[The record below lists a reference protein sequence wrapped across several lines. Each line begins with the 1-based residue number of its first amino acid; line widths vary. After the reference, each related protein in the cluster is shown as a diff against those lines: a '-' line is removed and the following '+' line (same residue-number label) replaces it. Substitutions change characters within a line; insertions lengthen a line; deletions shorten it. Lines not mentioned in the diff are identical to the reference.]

1 MASPVRLSDTT
12 QADTTQEPGAP
23 ENGAGPPGTLFTPP
37 VPEPPPAALPWWGLV
52 GAFRTNVIGGWPAP
66 AYEEMITQRRFLGRT
81 SLLLNSPAAIRQ
93 VLVDDNALFQRT
105 RATMR
110 ILRPILGDGLFI
122 SDGDA
127 WRHQRRTL
135 APAFTPKASTLLT
148 PHILAA
154 ARETVAALDA
164 AKDQPVNLL
173 ATVQHLTLEIAGRT
187 MFSLEMRR
195 HGPTLRDLVAHYSK
209 RLGRPHLLDFLLP
222 LKYPSP
228 QDFGRRRFGKVWMA
242 LIEQIVAERHR
253 VDDDAA
259 PRDLFDLLMQARDP
273 ETGATFTPLQ
283 LRDQVATMITAG
295 HETTGVALFWALYL
309 LAMAPEIQ
317 ERVAAEADGVA
328 LEGDAAES
336 PGDNPLSRLP
346 YTRAVIDE
354 AMRLYPPAFAI
365 VRAARSDATVQGI
378 PVERGSLLI
387 LAPWILHRHKRL
399 WQNPGAFDPSRFLPG
414 APPVDRFAYLPF
426 GIGPRVCIGAHFAL
440 TEATLVLASLVKAF
454 RIEKL
459 GTRPVMP
466 LAVVTTQP
474 DHAPE
479 FRLQRR

>member
-1 MASPVRLSDTT
+1 MASPARLSET
-12 QADTTQEPGAP
+12 AAP
-23 ENGAGPPGTLFTPP
+23 AETLFTPP
-37 VPEPPPAALPWWGLV
+37 VPEPPPAALPWYGLV
-52 GAFRTNVIGGWPAP
+52 TAFRTNVIGGWPVP

-81 SLLLNSPAAIRQ
+81 SLLLNAPAAIRQ
-93 VLVDDNALFQRT
+93 VLVDDNARYQRT

-110 ILRPILGDGLFI
+110 ILGPILGNGLFI
-122 SDGDA
+122 SDGEA

-135 APAFTPKASTLLT
+135 APAFTPKASTLLA
-148 PHILAA
+148 PYIVAA
-154 ARETVAALDA
+154 TRETIAALSA
-164 AKDQPVNLL
+164 TPGQPVNLL
-173 ATVQHLTLEIAGRT
+173 AAVQHLTLEIAGRT
-187 MFSLEMRR
+187 MFSLEMKR
-195 HGPTLRDLVAHYSK
+195 HGPALRDLVAHYSK

-242 LIEQIVAERHR
+242 LIEQIVAERR
-253 VDDDAA
+253 APDAAASDAA

-273 ETGATFTPLQ
+273 ESGAAFTPLQ

-295 HETTGVALFWALYL
+295 HETTAVALFWALYL
-309 LAMAPEIQ
+309 LAMAPGIQ
-317 ERVAAEADGVA
+317 ERVAAEAASVA
-328 LEGDAAES
+328 LDGAPDENAVQ
-336 PGDNPLSRLP
+336 RLV

-354 AMRLYPPAFAI
+354 AMRLYPPAFAM
-365 VRAARSDATVQGI
+365 VRAAKSAGTVQGI

-387 LAPWILHRHKRL
+387 VAPWILHRHRRL

-414 APPVDRFAYLPF
+414 APPIDRFAYLPF
-426 GIGPRVCIGAHFAL
+426 GVGPRVCIGAHFAL
-440 TEATLVLASLVKAF
+440 TEATLVLAALVKAF

-474 DHAPE
+474 DHAPD
-479 FRLQRR
+479 FRLHRR